1 VKRSGEE
8 AEGPAGKRVKREG
21 EDEDEEEME
30 IEMDE
35 EDEEEDGDEDGESG
49 SELRG
54 VEWPVPCDILRP
66 AIGRRSSCN
75 GVVVQTPR

>member
-1 VKRSGEE
+1 
-8 AEGPAGKRVKREG
+8 
-21 EDEDEEEME
+21 ME